1 MKLSRRQFSK
11 TIALTAL
18 GPWGCSTHPPKPD
31 GVLVNDSHSQ
41 LNPTQVDRIALVT
54 SVQELQ
60 GTVARAA
67 SGNQPVS
74 IAGGRHA
81 MGGQQF
87 GSGTILIDTTQLQRV
102 IALDAERGI
111 IEVEAG
117 IEWPAL
123 IRYLTELEVD
133 APQHW
138 GIAQKQTGADRL
150 TLGGALAANAHGR
163 GLRMKPF
170 VSNVESFQL
179 IDAKGDL
186 QTCSRE
192 QNSEL
197 FSLAAGGYGLF
208 GIVSSIKLRLTPRAK
223 LRRVVE
229 VIGIDELMPAFESR
243 IADGF
248 LYGDCQFSID
258 EKSEDFLKQGVF
270 SCYQPV
276 DAGVP
281 VPTGQKQL
289 SDDNWNELLY
299 LAHADKG
306 AAFRRYSE
314 FYLATSG
321 QIYWSD
327 THQLSAYLDDYHRA
341 LDKRLGS
348 PGESTEIITEIYVP
362 RADLTSFMEE
372 AAEDFRAHAVNV
384 IYGTIRLIERDDDSF
399 LAWAKQPYA
408 CVIFNLHTPHT
419 PEGLEHSAEAFRRL
433 IDMAIRRSGS
443 YFLTYHRYARRGQVE
458 ACYPRFQ
465 DFLRLKK
472 QYDPQERFQ
481 SDWYRHYREV
491 FA

>member
-1 MKLSRRQFSK
+1 MRPSRRQFSK
-11 TIALTAL
+11 TVALAAL
-18 GPWGCSTHPPKPD
+18 SPWGCSSPPPKAE
-31 GVLVNDSHSQ
+31 GIAVNDIHSQ
-41 LNPTQVDRIALVT
+41 LNRTEVDRIVPVT

-60 GTVARAA
+60 NAVTTAARE
-67 SGNQPVS
+67 SRPLS

-87 GSGTILIDTTQLQRV
+87 GSGTILIDTTELQRV
-102 IALDAERGI
+102 IGFDGERGI

-133 APQHW
+133 ARQYW

-170 VSNVESFQL
+170 VSDVESFNL
-179 IDAKGDL
+179 IDANGGL

-192 QNSEL
+192 QTRDL
-197 FSLAAGGYGLF
+197 FSLVAGGYGLF
-208 GIVSSIKLRLTPRAK
+208 GVVSSIKLRLTPRRQ

-229 VIGIDELMPAFESR
+229 VIRIDELMPAFESR

-248 LYGDCQFSID
+248 LYGDLQFSID
-258 EKSEDFLKQGVF
+258 EKSEDFLKRGVF

-276 DAGVP
+276 DAGMP
-281 VPTGQKQL
+281 VPTGQKQF
-289 SDDNWNELLY
+289 SDEDWSELLY

-314 FYLATSG
+314 FYLSTSG
-321 QIYWSD
+321 QLYWSD

-341 LDKRLGS
+341 LDKRLSS
-348 PGESTEIITEIYVP
+348 PAESTEIITEIYVP
-362 RADLTSFMEE
+362 RTDLANFMEE

-384 IYGTIRLIERDDDSF
+384 IYGTVRLIERDDESF

-408 CVIFNLHTPHT
+408 CIIFNLHTLHT
-419 PEGLEHSAEAFRRL
+419 REGLEHSADAFRRL
-433 IDMAIRRSGS
+433 IDMAIRRGGS
-443 YFLTYHRYARRGQVE
+443 YFLTYHRYAGRGQVE
-458 ACYPRFQ
+458 ACYPQFQ
-465 DFLRLKK
+465 NFLRLKK

-481 SDWYRHYREV
+481 SEWYRHYREV